1 MKNAILVVVE
11 LGSSGQPSVMV
22 ASALGAR
29 TIERKLTDLPS
40 GKPAKAIALL
50 LCHQMQWDTSLV
62 AGILPNGDE
71 VFCFRINRS

>member
-1 MKNAILVVVE
+1 MKHAIQVAVE
-11 LGSSGQPSVMV
+11 VGTNGQPSVMV
-22 ASALGAR
+22 ATALGAR
-29 TIERKLTDLPS
+29 TIERKLTDLPVAQ
-40 GKPAKAIALL
+40 PAKAIALL